1 MTVVR
6 EDVVCQART
15 WLGTPFHHQG
25 RLKDIG
31 VDCAGVVVGV
41 AAELELSAFD
51 TNGYGRRPDSRELEH
66 ICEGQMRRINLEDAQ
81 PGDVYLIEVDGQP
94 QHLAFATDIGM
105 LHAYAP
111 ARRVI
116 EHRIDQEWADRLIA
130 AYVLPGVA

>member
-6 EDVVCQART
+6 EDVVCAART

-41 AAELELSAFD
+41 AAQLELSAFD
-51 TNGYGRRPDSRELEH
+51 TNGYGRRPDSRELQH
-66 ICEGQMRRINLEDAQ
+66 ICDSQMRRVNLNDAL

-94 QHLAFATDIGM
+94 
-105 LHAYAP
+105 HAYAP
-111 ARRVI
+111 ARRVV
-116 EHRIDQEWADRLIA
+116 EHRLDQAWADRLIA